1 MSRRRG
7 PRALA
12 CFLRGLRLSLSKPYL
27 AVALWLIQLLLS
39 AALILPISNTLH
51 ALLDRSPAADRMVAN
66 PDYGWWETVRR
77 EHPDLLGNFPEIA
90 TGLLSVDGI
99 RWSELPGMR
108 GVGATAFSLAL
119 LATVLHAF
127 GLGGMLGT
135 LREPSSSLVTFGR
148 EGMRRMPAFLLFTFA
163 AFGAAFAAYE
173 WIYVG
178 SGDALR
184 DRVRELHT
192 EQAALAV
199 TALRL
204 AALLLAFG
212 AIKLLADAVRTVWVA
227 RPDLPPVSRFF
238 FGIGGAFSRPLR
250 LFGILTTYGLV
261 TAALYVVW
269 LVLDPSAGGEARFAL
284 VPLILAQQ
292 FFVFVRLLI
301 RVGYYAAVSEALTRT
316 PEPEYSYVAG
326 AAPGATP
333 ATGNPAAASPGN
345 PQAAS
350 PAAANEAPLDGV

>member
-1 MSRRRG
+1 MTRRRG

-39 AALILPISNTLH
+39 ASLILPISNTLH
-51 ALLDRSPAADRMVAN
+51 ALLDRSPAADKMVAY

-77 EHPDLLGNFPEIA
+77 EHPDVLGNFPEIA

-108 GVGATAFSLAL
+108 GIGATAFSLAL

-127 GLGGMLGT
+127 SLGGMLGT
-135 LREPSSSLVTFGR
+135 LREPSASLVTFGR
-148 EGMRRMPAFLLFTFA
+148 EGMRRMPAFLLFTVA

-178 SGDALR
+178 SGEALR
-184 DRVRELHT
+184 NRVQELHT

-199 TALRL
+199 TGLRL
-204 AALLLAFG
+204 AALLFALA
-212 AIKLLADAVRTVWVA
+212 AIKLLADAVRTVWVG
-227 RPDLPPVSRFF
+227 RPDLPPVSRFL
-238 FGIGGAFSRPLR
+238 FGLAGAFARPLR
-250 LFGILTTYGLV
+250 LFGILGLYGLV

-269 LVLDPSAGGEARFAL
+269 LILDPSAGGEARFAL

-326 AAPGATP
+326 ANTTP
-333 ATGNPAAASPGN
+333 PAGTTIPASTAASHEP
-345 PQAAS
+345 
-350 PAAANEAPLDGV
+350 ELDRV